1 MSRSILLLALS
12 LFGTGALFAD
22 TVFST
27 FGPGQSFLTGG
38 VWMVGG
44 QPPEEIAASFVP
56 AQDFTLETIDFA
68 AVFLSG
74 TDSQVDVSLAAGAS
88 APGAPIESFTVSGL
102 STIPAV
108 LTVNS
113 ASHPQLDAG
122 VTYWIVLSAP
132 DPAATLAGWNQNDQ
146 GFVGVSARLDGGAWF
161 DLGTEVLTPA
171 FDVLGIPAIPTVPE
185 PSTGP
190 LVTLVIACQLAVFM
204 GRRRKSGRS

>member
-1 MSRSILLLALS
+1 MSRPILLLALS
-12 LFGTGALFAD
+12 FFGTGALFAD

-27 FGPGQSFLTGG
+27 FGPGQSFFTGG

-74 TDSQVDVSLAAGAS
+74 TDSQVDVSLAAGPS
-88 APGAPIESFTVSGL
+88 APGTPIESFTVSGL
-102 STIPAV
+102 STVSAV

-122 VTYWIVLSAP
+122 VTYWVVLSAL

-171 FDVLGIPAIPTVPE
+171 FDVLGVPTIPTVPE
-185 PSTGP
+185 PSTWS